1 MWMFYRGWFQEKG
14 DPMKASMIAIYS
26 IMSAVA
32 TALMT
37 PFLLSPAIADTFVV
51 QGFIQAPTGPDTS
64 PTVYGYDNGGYFGT
78 QFANLGGLPFT
89 VTWTGTACNCY
100 GGPNVPASIGG
111 PISPITG
118 ATITINGVTV
128 DMLAYGGFAAISEG
142 EWLNNVIQVQ
152 TRISSTST
160 TPPFNTTYYGSQNS
174 LTTWDPNSF
183 AWPDHNGKGALLLLD
198 YQHPYQ
204 TSAFLEV
211 TNWNGVAVPAPIVGA
226 GLPGLL
232 LASLGLLGWW
242 RRRKV
247 ARSL

>member
-1 MWMFYRGWFQEKG
+1 
-14 DPMKASMIAIYS
+14 MKPSRIAIFS
-26 IMSAVA
+26 TMSAVA

-37 PFLLSPAIADTFVV
+37 PFLSPAIADTFVV

-64 PTVYGYDNGGYFGT
+64 TTVYGYDNGGYFGT

-100 GGPNVPASIGG
+100 G

-142 EWLNNVIQVQ
+142 EWLTTQPNSVIQVQ

-160 TPPFNTTYYGSQNS
+160 TPPWDTTYYGSQNS
-174 LTTWDPNSF
+174 LTTWDPNSL
-183 AWPDHNGKGALLLLD
+183 AWPDHNGKGVFYLLD
-198 YQHPYQ
+198 YQHTPYQ
-204 TSAFLEV
+204 TSAVLEV
-211 TNWNGVAVPAPIVGA
+211 TNWNGVAVPGPIVGA
-226 GLPGLL
+226 GLPGLI
-232 LASLGLLGWW
+232 LASGGLLGWW
-242 RRRKV
+242 RRRRKD
-247 ARSL
+247 AAAIAAWMPATFTS

>member
-1 MWMFYRGWFQEKG
+1 
-14 DPMKASMIAIYS
+14 
-26 IMSAVA
+26 MSAVA

-51 QGFIQAPTGPDTS
+51 QGFIQAPTGPDISTS
-64 PTVYGYDNGGYFGT
+64 VYGYDNGGYFGT

-100 GGPNVPASIGG
+100 GGPGVPASLGG

-142 EWLNNVIQVQ
+142 EWLTSQPNSVIQVQ
-152 TRISSTST
+152 TRSSSTST
-160 TPPFNTTYYGSQNS
+160 TPPWDTTYYGSQNS

-183 AWPDHNGKGALLLLD
+183 AWPDHNGKGVFYLLD
-198 YQHPYQ
+198 YQHTPYQ

-211 TNWNGVAVPAPIVGA
+211 TNWGGVAVPGPIAGA
-226 GLPGLL
+226 GLPGLI
-232 LASLGLLGWW
+232 LASGGLLGWW
-242 RRRKV
+242 RRR
-247 ARSL
+247 AAASA